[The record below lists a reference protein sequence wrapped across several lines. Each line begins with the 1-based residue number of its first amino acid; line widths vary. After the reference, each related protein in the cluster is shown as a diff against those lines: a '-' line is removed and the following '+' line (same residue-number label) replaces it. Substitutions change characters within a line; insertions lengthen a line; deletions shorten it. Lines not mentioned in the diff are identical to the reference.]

1 MIQKNT
7 IIVHTVDMT
16 RSWGTDKIVKYIFS
30 GHAVFAVNDV
40 IYTVRNDGKFRE
52 WWTVYTLDDDTP
64 TWIRI
69 GFVVPE
75 HLAVTKDMTA
85 EVDKNKYT
93 LFMQFMWW
101 LKNHGLLPNYYK
113 FQISRFCARCG
124 TPLKSKASLAR
135 GYGPECMK
143 EVNK

>member
-7 IIVHTVDMT
+7 IIVHTADMT
-16 RSWGTDKIVKYIFS
+16 RSWDTDKIVKYIFA

-40 IYTVRNDGKFRE
+40 IYKVVFRKDV
-52 WWTVYTLDDDTP
+52 WSPVYTLDEDTP
-64 TWIRI
+64 TWIPMGWISPRLLCI
-69 GFVVPE
+69 TFVNHNQVMSSKQKLLKE
-75 HLAVTKDMTA
+75 
-85 EVDKNKYT
+85 
-93 LFMQFMWW
+93 FMWW

-124 TPLKSKASLAR
+124 TPLKSKVSLTR

>member
-16 RSWGTDKIVKYIFS
+16 RSWNADKIVKYIFA

-40 IYTVRNDGKFRE
+40 IYKVTLSKKDV
-52 WWTVYTLDDDTP
+52 WSPVYTLDEDTP
-64 TWIRI
+64 TWIQMGWISPRLLCI
-69 GFVVPE
+69 TFVN
-75 HLAVTKDMTA
+75 HNQVTSSKQKLLK
-85 EVDKNKYT
+85 E
-93 LFMQFMWW
+93 FMWW
-101 LKNHGLLPNYYK
+101 LKNHGLLPNHYK

-124 TPLKSKASLAR
+124 TPLKSKVSLTR